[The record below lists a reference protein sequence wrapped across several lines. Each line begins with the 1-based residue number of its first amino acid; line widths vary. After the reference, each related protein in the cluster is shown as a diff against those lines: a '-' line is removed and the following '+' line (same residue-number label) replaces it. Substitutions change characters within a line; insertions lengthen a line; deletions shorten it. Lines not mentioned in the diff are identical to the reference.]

1 MYTVTFAY
9 KWFFVT
15 FVEENRLFLNNY
27 YSDMKKLKYFAP
39 LLITASLLSCTS
51 STDKN
56 DSYLVLQVDTTQ
68 KYEQYSYVNE
78 KGETIVPYNRYM
90 LCYTDTIRTIG
101 FVFKPNVGCVA
112 INNKGKELFNVFMAD
127 NGNDYPKDG
136 LFRIL
141 DKSGTKMGVAN
152 MKGQVIVKPK
162 YDAIFPYYEGLAAV
176 AVGCKTVRPQDD
188 PEHDYV
194 VGGKWGFIDKQGR
207 VVVPLEYDSLDNFRH
222 FENGKVRGLKEG
234 KWVDISQPL

>member
-1 MYTVTFAY
+1 M
-9 KWFFVT
+9 
-15 FVEENRLFLNNY
+15 NN
-27 YSDMKKLKYFAP
+27 LK
-39 LLITASLLSCTS
+39 LLILALSCSLVLSCS
-51 STDKN
+51 STKDVK
-56 DSYLVLQVDTTQ
+56 DIYLVLKVDTTA
-68 KYEQYSYVNE
+68 KYEQYAYVNQD
-78 KGETIVPYNRYM
+78 GHTIVPYNRYL

-112 INNKGKELFNVFMAD
+112 INNKGKELFNVFMAN

-176 AVGCKTVRPQDD
+176 AVGCKTVKPQDD
-188 PEHDYV
+188 PEHEYV
-194 VGGKWGFIDKQGR
+194 VGGKWGFIDKQGKE
-207 VVVPLEYDSLDNFRH
+207 VIPLEYDSIANHRC
-222 FENGKVRGLKEG
+222 FENDKVLIFKGGKSFQINAKQRTGYDFEELKQ
-234 KWVDISQPL
+234 K

>member
-1 MYTVTFAY
+1 MKRLMFIIPMLACCFAL
-9 KWFFVT
+9 T
-15 FVEENRLFLNNY
+15 C
-27 YSDMKKLKYFAP
+27 
-39 LLITASLLSCTS
+39 LSF
-51 STDKN
+51 TDVK

-78 KGETIVPYNRYM
+78 KGETVVPYNRY
-90 LCYTDTIRTIG
+90 LQCYTDTIRTIG

-112 INNKGKELFNVFMAD
+112 INKKGKELFNVFMAN

-188 PEHDYV
+188 PEHEYV
-194 VGGKWGFIDKQGR
+194 VGGKWGFIDKQGKE
-207 VVVPLEYDSLDNFRH
+207 VIPLEYDSIANYRH
-222 FENGKVRGLKEG
+222 FENGKALVLKG
-234 KWVDISQPL
+234 KKFFHINHRNKECKEEKSML

>member
-1 MYTVTFAY
+1 MGNL
-9 KWFFVT
+9 K
-15 FVEENRLFLNNY
+15 FLILAL
-27 YSDMKKLKYFAP
+27 SW
-39 LLITASLLSCTS
+39 SLVLSCS
-51 STDKN
+51 STKDVK
-56 DSYLVLQVDTTQ
+56 DMYLVLKVDTTA
-68 KYEQYSYVNE
+68 KYEQYAYVNQD
-78 KGETIVPYNRYM
+78 GRTVVPYNRYL

-112 INNKGKELFNVFMAD
+112 INNKGKELFNVFMVD

-188 PEHDYV
+188 PEHEYV
-194 VGGKWGFIDKQGR
+194 VGGKWGFIDKQGNE
-207 VVVPLEYDSLDNFRH
+207 VIPLEYDSIANHRRYV
-222 FENGKVRGLKEG
+222 NGKALGLKCG
-234 KWVDISQPL
+234 KWMKLSIRQKKR

>member
-1 MYTVTFAY
+1 MYTVALHINC
-9 KWFFVT
+9 FFVT

-27 YSDMKKLKYFAP
+27 YSDMKKLKCFAP
-39 LLITASLLSCTS
+39 LLICASLMSCMS

-78 KGETIVPYNRYM
+78 KGETVVPYNRYM

-101 FVFKPNVGCVA
+101 FVFKPDVGCVA

-127 NGNDYPKDG
+127 NGNDYPVDG

-141 DKSGTKMGVAN
+141 DENGKKMGVAN
-152 MKGQVIVKPK
+152 MEGQVIVKPK
-162 YDAIFPYYEGLAAV
+162 YDAIFPFKEGFAAV
-176 AVGCKTVRPQDD
+176 AVGTKTVRPQDD
-188 PEHDYV
+188 PEHEYV
-194 VGGKWGFIDKQGR
+194 VGGKWGFIDKQGK
-207 VVVPLEYDSLDNFRH
+207 VVVPLEYDSLDNFRQ
-222 FENGKVRGLKEG
+222 FENGKVRGLKDG

>member
-1 MYTVTFAY
+1 MGNL
-9 KWFFVT
+9 K
-15 FVEENRLFLNNY
+15 FLILAL
-27 YSDMKKLKYFAP
+27 SW
-39 LLITASLLSCTS
+39 SLVLSCS
-51 STDKN
+51 STKDVK
-56 DSYLVLQVDTTQ
+56 DMFLVLKVDTTAR
-68 KYEQYSYVNE
+68 YEQYAYVNQD
-78 KGETIVPYNRYM
+78 GQTVVPYNRYL

-112 INNKGKELFNVFMAD
+112 INNKGKELFNVFTVD

-188 PEHDYV
+188 PEHEYV
-194 VGGKWGFIDKQGR
+194 VGGKWGFIDKQGNE
-207 VVVPLEYDSLDNFRH
+207 VIPLEYDSIANHRRYV
-222 FENGKVRGLKEG
+222 NGKALGLKHG
-234 KWVDISQPL
+234 KWMKLSIRQKKR